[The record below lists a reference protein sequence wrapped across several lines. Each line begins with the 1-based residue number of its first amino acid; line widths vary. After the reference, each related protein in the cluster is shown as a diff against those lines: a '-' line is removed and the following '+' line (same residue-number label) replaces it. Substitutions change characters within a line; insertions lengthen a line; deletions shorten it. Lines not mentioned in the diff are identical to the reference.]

1 MGFIQSRKRDLIL
14 QKIYEKSKVKRFFQ
28 FLVGCFIV
36 AAAFNL
42 FFSPNNLVPGGVSG
56 VSVILNALF
65 GIDNSLVILISA
77 VILLILSYFLFEKY
91 PSRENPLLSIHQV
104 LP

>member
-1 MGFIQSRKRDLIL
+1 MGLIQSRKRDLIL

-77 VILLILSYFLFEKY
+77 VILLILSYFLLGK
-91 PSRENPLLSIHQV
+91 
-104 LP
+104 